1 MVCISLLHVA
11 HLILHDFTRAE
22 HPGMP
27 TVTSPQEIELRC
39 PVGPRK
45 LFAKLRLEGVQPIV
59 TSGNLLEMACQD
71 CRRRLRSEGRTDIG
85 FVLHRFDIVGR
96 LVETVIVAPVTD
108 GAEYPSEG

>member
-1 MVCISLLHVA
+1 V
-11 HLILHDFTRAE
+11 HLILYDSTRAE
-22 HPGMP
+22 YASVP
-27 TVTSPQEIELRC
+27 TVTFPHEVELRC

-45 LFAKLRLEGVQPIV
+45 LFAKLRLDGVQPTV

-71 CRRRLRSEGRTDIG
+71 CRRRARSEGRTDVG

-96 LVETVIVAPVTD
+96 LVETVIVAPVVD